1 MLQEYKYWGYKYI
14 RSVCLELFWKKFM
27 VNTLSQRAKSSL
39 SDFKVVNLA
48 LKTKNVLDGQKKF
61 DNEELEA
68 LKTVT
73 RQRKNLQKKKRLKAT
88 AYIQKQQNQLPYQL
102 KPRDGG

>member
-1 MLQEYKYWGYKYI
+1 
-14 RSVCLELFWKKFM
+14 M
-27 VNTLSQRAKSSL
+27 VNTLSQGAKSSL